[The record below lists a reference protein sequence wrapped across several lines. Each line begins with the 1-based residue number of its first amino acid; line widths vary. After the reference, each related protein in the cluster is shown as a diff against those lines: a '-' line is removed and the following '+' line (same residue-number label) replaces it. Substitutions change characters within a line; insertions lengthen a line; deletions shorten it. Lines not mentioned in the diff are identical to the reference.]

1 MAVAASAFDLPR
13 ARRSW
18 LATGLGADAQRM
30 TMRADQTPVKTP
42 RRLLLARADMLRKI
56 EKGKR
61 VFALIAFKK
70 R

>member
-1 MAVAASAFDLPR
+1 VRELASYLQSALRDQRISNSAASADMALPCPF
-13 ARRSW
+13 
-18 LATGLGADAQRM
+18 LA
-30 TMRADQTPVKTP
+30 PVQTP

>member
-1 MAVAASAFDLPR
+1 
-13 ARRSW
+13 
-18 LATGLGADAQRM
+18 M